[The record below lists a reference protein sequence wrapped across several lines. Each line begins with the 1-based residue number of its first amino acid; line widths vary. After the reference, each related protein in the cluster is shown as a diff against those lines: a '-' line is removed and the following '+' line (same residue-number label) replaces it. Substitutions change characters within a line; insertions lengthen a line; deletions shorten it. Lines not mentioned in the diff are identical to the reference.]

1 MKKIMKF
8 LDVIYYNF
16 YLRYRRHKIYLLS
29 PKDMAWF
36 ALSSY
41 LAFMFIGISSV
52 ISICVKVT
60 PNSKYNIFIVIIQI
74 LTHQYFFRKERY
86 IYILKEK
93 PIIKSKKFSKIITIV
108 FEVFSV
114 FVLYMSIFIIEKMK

>member
-1 MKKIMKF
+1 MKF
-8 LDVIYYNF
+8 LDVIYYNL

-52 ISICVKVT
+52 ISICVKVI

>member
-8 LDVIYYNF
+8 LDVIYYNL

-52 ISICVKVT
+52 ISICVKVI

>member
-1 MKKIMKF
+1 
-8 LDVIYYNF
+8 
-16 YLRYRRHKIYLLS
+16 
-29 PKDMAWF
+29 MAWF